1 MLDARLSGP
10 ASFRLGGSRAQFELA
25 NTRDVE
31 GHTALGGAMEDCRLQ
46 SLHLAI
52 PGQPL
57 AEAYF
62 DKCGWMTL
70 LPAKVRPFTAFRAQA
85 VDRTT

>member
-10 ASFRLGGSRAQFELA
+10 ASFRVRGIRARFELA

-31 GHTALGGAMEDCRLQ
+31 GYMVLGGAMEDCRVQ

-57 AEAYF
+57 AKAHF

-70 LPAKVRPFTAFRAQA
+70 LPAMVRPFTAF
-85 VDRTT
+85 